1 MATIS
6 TPQWSNTSTPQLRLT
21 VTENGS
27 TGNIAKLDWKL
38 EYVAHG
44 YAAST
49 GSVKKSYSAVI
60 NGATVASGSY
70 DINGKTGTY
79 TIASGTKEVAKATSA
94 KSIPFSC
101 SMAFNLTWSG
111 VYGGTK
117 SASGS
122 MSIPAITSHTLTY
135 DANGGTGAPGK
146 QTKWYGSTIK
156 ISTVKPTRTGYTF
169 QGWGTSATTTTVR
182 YNPGDTFGSD
192 TDTTLYAVWKADTY
206 TVSYN
211 ANGGTGAPGNQT
223 KTYGVNLTLSSTKPT
238 RTNYTFKGW
247 GISAASTTVAY
258 ASGAS
263 YTANSPLTLYAVWE
277 LAYTAPI
284 IENVK
289 VDRCN
294 SSGELNDD
302 GKYLTISFDWKIDA
316 ENSGGLKSIT
326 ISYKLSTNTTWTN
339 YPITASGTSGSVT
352 NKVYG
357 LGLLNTEVPYDVKVT
372 VTDNKGSEPGV
383 YTTILPATKYIIDF
397 SPQGGVGFG
406 RPAPAEQIVSF
417 NVPMVIDGIDM
428 FFKSGFGMYFQD
440 AAGENSMSL
449 VRGTSVDRQLI
460 WTLNQLYLTGSLCL
474 ESHLYLDN
482 DVGVAGKLTTG
493 SYSSM
498 LKMNTSNQVEL
509 NWTSGG
515 LRGRVRK
522 QLWSGTWSSGS
533 LTLAEVPFYNMFLIS
548 FSGGTDDTT
557 EDGYLIANRD
567 ATGKRISGIGAVI
580 GGTGNSPRIVCCDIT
595 VDGTKLT
602 YSGLTMTAITSSIGS
617 FKTARKIRRIVGLL

>member
-1 MATIS
+1 MAVIS
-6 TPQWSNTSTPQLRLT
+6 TPQWSNTTTPQLRLT
-21 VTENGS
+21 VNESGS
-27 TGNIAKLDWKL
+27 TGNIAKLAWKL

-49 GSVKKSYSAVI
+49 GTVKKAYSAVI
-60 NGATVASGSY
+60 NGETVASGSY

-94 KSIPFSC
+94 KSIPISC

-135 DANGGTGAPGK
+135 NANGGTGAPGK

-169 QGWGTSATTTTVR
+169 LGWGTSATTTTVR

-247 GISAASTTVAY
+247 GTAAASTTVAY
-258 ASGAS
+258 AAGAS
-263 YTANSPLTLYAVWE
+263 YTANAPITLYAIWE
-277 LAYTAPI
+277 LAYTAPVI
-284 IENVK
+284 FNVK
-289 VDRCN
+289 IDR
-294 SSGELNDD
+294 SDSDGTLNDD
-302 GKYLTISFDWKIDA
+302 GKYGKVSFDWQLDTQ
-316 ENSGGLKSIT
+316 NSGGIKSIKIQYKKT
-326 ISYKLSTNTTWTN
+326 SSTGSYINLTE
-339 YPITASGTSGSVT
+339 TASGTSGSVT
-352 NKVYG
+352 RVFG
-357 LGLLNTEVPYDVKVT
+357 SGVLDVDSAYDVLIT
-372 VTDNKGSEPGV
+372 VTDQKGSSQYHG
-383 YTTILPATKYIIDF
+383 IMSATKYIMDF

-406 RPAPAEQIVSF
+406 RPAPAEQTVSF

-428 FFKSGFGMYFQD
+428 FFKSGFGMYLQD
-440 AAGENSMSL
+440 ADGENSMSL

-460 WTLNQLYLTGSLCL
+460 WTLNQLYIAGTLAL
-474 ESHLYLDN
+474 ESHLYLN
-482 DVGVAGKLTTG
+482 NNAGVAGKMTAG
-493 SYSSM
+493 SYFSM
-498 LKMNTSNQVEL
+498 LKMNDSDQVEI
-509 NWTSGG
+509 NWTTGG

-617 FKTARKIRRIVGLL
+617 FKTARKIRRIVGLF

>member
-1 MATIS
+1 MAVIS
-6 TPQWSNTSTPQLRLT
+6 TPQWSNTTTPQLRLT
-21 VTENGS
+21 VNESGS
-27 TGNIAKLDWKL
+27 TGNIAKLAWKL

-60 NGATVASGSY
+60 NGAIVASGSY

-94 KSIPFSC
+94 KSIPISC

-247 GISAASTTVAY
+247 GTSAASTTVAY

-263 YTANSPLTLYAVWE
+263 YTANAAIMLYAIWE
-277 LAYTAPI
+277 LAYTAPVI
-284 IENVK
+284 SNVQI
-289 VDRCN
+289 DR
-294 SSGELNDD
+294 SDSDGTLNDD
-302 GKYLTISFDWKIDA
+302 GKYGKVSFDWQLDTA
-316 ENSGGLKSIT
+316 NSGGVQSIKIQYKKT
-326 ISYKLSTNTTWTN
+326 SGGSYINLTE
-339 YPITASGTSGSVT
+339 TASGTSGSVSRVFGSGVLDVDST
-352 NKVYG
+352 
-357 LGLLNTEVPYDVKVT
+357 YDVLIT
-372 VTDNKGSEPGV
+372 VSDAKGSSQYHG
-383 YTTILPATKYIIDF
+383 TLAATKYIMDF

-406 RPAPAEQIVSF
+406 RPAPAEQTVSF
-417 NVPMVIDGIDM
+417 NVPVVIDGIDM

-440 AAGENSMSL
+440 ADGENSMSL

-460 WTLNQLYLTGSLCL
+460 WTLNQLYIAGTLAL
-474 ESHLYLDN
+474 ESHLYLN
-482 DVGVAGKLTTG
+482 NNAGVAGKMTTG

-498 LKMNTSNQVEL
+498 LKMNASNQVEL

-557 EDGYLIANRD
+557 EDGYLIANRN
-567 ATGKRISGIGAVI
+567 ATGKRISGIGAVV

-617 FKTARKIRRIVGLL
+617 FKTARKIRRIVGLF

>member
-1 MATIS
+1 MAAIS

-60 NGATVASGSY
+60 NGDTVASGNY
-70 DINGKTGTY
+70 DINGKTGSY

-122 MSIPAITSHTLTY
+122 LSIPAITSHTLTY
-135 DANGGTGAPGK
+135 NANGGTGAPGK

-169 QGWGTSATTTTVR
+169 QGWGLSADTTTIR

-206 TVSYN
+206 TVSYD

-247 GISAASTTVAY
+247 GTSAASTTVAY

-263 YTANSPLTLYAVWE
+263 YTANAAIMLYAIWE
-277 LAYTAPI
+277 LAYTAPVI
-284 IENVK
+284 SNVQI
-289 VDRCN
+289 DR
-294 SSGELNDD
+294 SDSDGTLNDD
-302 GKYLTISFDWKIDA
+302 GKYGKVSFDWQLDTA
-316 ENSGGLKSIT
+316 NSGGVQSIKIQYKKT
-326 ISYKLSTNTTWTN
+326 SGGSYINLTE
-339 YPITASGTSGSVT
+339 TASGTSGSVSRVFGSGVLDVDST
-352 NKVYG
+352 
-357 LGLLNTEVPYDVKVT
+357 YDVLIT
-372 VTDNKGSEPGV
+372 VSDAKRSSQYHGT
-383 YTTILPATKYIIDF
+383 LAATKYIMDF

-406 RPAPAEQIVSF
+406 RPAPAEQTVSF
-417 NVPMVIDGIDM
+417 NVPVVIDGIDM

-440 AAGENSMSL
+440 ADGENSMSL

-460 WTLNQLYLTGSLCL
+460 WTLNQLYIAGTLAL
-474 ESHLYLDN
+474 ESHLYLN
-482 DVGVAGKLTTG
+482 NNAGVAGKMTAG
-493 SYSSM
+493 SYFSM
-498 LKMNTSNQVEL
+498 LKMNDSDQVEI
-509 NWTSGG
+509 NWTTGG

-617 FKTARKIRRIVGLL
+617 FKTARKIRRIVGLF

>member
-1 MATIS
+1 MAAIS

-122 MSIPAITSHTLTY
+122 LSIPAITSHTLTY
-135 DANGGTGAPGK
+135 NANGGTGAPGK

-169 QGWGTSATTTTVR
+169 QGWGLSADTTTIR

-206 TVSYN
+206 TVSYD

-247 GISAASTTVAY
+247 GTSAASTTVAY

-263 YTANSPLTLYAVWE
+263 YTANAAIMLYAIWE
-277 LAYTAPI
+277 LAYTAPVI
-284 IENVK
+284 SNVQI
-289 VDRCN
+289 DR
-294 SSGELNDD
+294 SDSDGTLNDD
-302 GKYLTISFDWKIDA
+302 GKYGKVSFDWQLDTA
-316 ENSGGLKSIT
+316 NSGGVQSIKIQYKKT
-326 ISYKLSTNTTWTN
+326 SGGSYINLTE
-339 YPITASGTSGSVT
+339 TASGTSGSVSRVFGSGVLDVDST
-352 NKVYG
+352 
-357 LGLLNTEVPYDVKVT
+357 YDVLIT
-372 VTDNKGSEPGV
+372 VSDAKGSSQYHG
-383 YTTILPATKYIIDF
+383 TLAATKYIMDF

-406 RPAPAEQIVSF
+406 RPAPADQTVSF
-417 NVPMVIDGIDM
+417 NVPVVIDGIDM

-440 AAGENSMSL
+440 ADGENSMSL

-460 WTLNQLYLTGSLCL
+460 WTLNQLYITGTLAL
-474 ESHLYLDN
+474 ESHLYLN
-482 DVGVAGKLTTG
+482 NNAGVAGKMTAG
-493 SYSSM
+493 SYFSM
-498 LKMNTSNQVEL
+498 LKMNDSDQVEL
-509 NWTSGG
+509 NWTTGG

-567 ATGKRISGIGAVI
+567 ATGKRISGIGAVV

>member
-1 MATIS
+1 MAAIS

-60 NGATVASGSY
+60 NGDTVASGNY

-122 MSIPAITSHTLTY
+122 LSIPAITSHTLTY
-135 DANGGTGAPGK
+135 NANGGTGAPGK

-156 ISTVKPTRTGYTF
+156 ISTVKPTKTGYTF
-169 QGWGTSATTTTVR
+169 QGWGLSADTTTIR

-192 TDTTLYAVWKADTY
+192 ADTTLYAVWKADTY
-206 TVSYN
+206 TVSYD

-247 GISAASTTVAY
+247 GTSAASTTVAY

-263 YTANSPLTLYAVWE
+263 YTANAAIMLYAIWE
-277 LAYTAPI
+277 LAYTAPVI
-284 IENVK
+284 SNVQI
-289 VDRCN
+289 DR
-294 SSGELNDD
+294 SDSDGTLNDD
-302 GKYLTISFDWKIDA
+302 GKYGKVSFDWQLDTA
-316 ENSGGLKSIT
+316 NSGGVQSIKIQYKKT
-326 ISYKLSTNTTWTN
+326 SGGSYINLTE
-339 YPITASGTSGSVT
+339 TASGTSGSVSR
-352 NKVYG
+352 VFG
-357 LGLLNTEVPYDVKVT
+357 SGVLEVDSTYDVLIT
-372 VTDNKGSEPGV
+372 VSDAKGSSQYHG
-383 YTTILPATKYIIDF
+383 TLAATKYIMDF

-406 RPAPAEQIVSF
+406 RPAPAEQTVSF

-440 AAGENSMSL
+440 ADGENSMSL

-460 WTLNQLYLTGSLCL
+460 WTLNQLYIAGTLAL
-474 ESHLYLDN
+474 ESHLYLN
-482 DVGVAGKLTTG
+482 NNAGVAGKMTTG

-498 LKMNTSNQVEL
+498 LKMNASNQVEL

-567 ATGKRISGIGAVI
+567 ATGKRISGIGAVV

-602 YSGLTMTAITSSIGS
+602 YFGLTMTAITSSIGS

>member
-1 MATIS
+1 MAVIS
-6 TPQWSNTSTPQLRLT
+6 TPQWSNTTTPQLRLT
-21 VTENGS
+21 VNENGS

-49 GSVKKSYSAVI
+49 GTVKKSYSAVI
-60 NGATVASGSY
+60 NGATVASGNY

-135 DANGGTGAPGK
+135 NANGGTGAPGK

-169 QGWGTSATTTTVR
+169 LGWGTSATTTTVR

-247 GISAASTTVAY
+247 GTSAASTTVAY

-263 YTANSPLTLYAVWE
+263 Y
-277 LAYTAPI
+277 
-284 IENVK
+284 
-289 VDRCN
+289 
-294 SSGELNDD
+294 
-302 GKYLTISFDWKIDA
+302 
-316 ENSGGLKSIT
+316 
-326 ISYKLSTNTTWTN
+326 
-339 YPITASGTSGSVT
+339 
-352 NKVYG
+352 KVYG
-357 LGLLNTEVPYDVKVT
+357 KP
-372 VTDNKGSEPGV
+372 
-383 YTTILPATKYIIDF
+383 
-397 SPQGGVGFG
+397 
-406 RPAPAEQIVSF
+406 
-417 NVPMVIDGIDM
+417 
-428 FFKSGFGMYFQD
+428 
-440 AAGENSMSL
+440 
-449 VRGTSVDRQLI
+449 
-460 WTLNQLYLTGSLCL
+460 
-474 ESHLYLDN
+474 
-482 DVGVAGKLTTG
+482 
-493 SYSSM
+493 
-498 LKMNTSNQVEL
+498 
-509 NWTSGG
+509 
-515 LRGRVRK
+515 
-522 QLWSGTWSSGS
+522 
-533 LTLAEVPFYNMFLIS
+533 
-548 FSGGTDDTT
+548 
-557 EDGYLIANRD
+557 
-567 ATGKRISGIGAVI
+567 
-580 GGTGNSPRIVCCDIT
+580 
-595 VDGTKLT
+595 
-602 YSGLTMTAITSSIGS
+602 
-617 FKTARKIRRIVGLL
+617 

>member
-122 MSIPAITSHTLTY
+122 LSIPAITSHTLTY
-135 DANGGTGAPGK
+135 NANGGTGAPGK

-169 QGWGTSATTTTVR
+169 QGWGLSSDTTTVR

-206 TVSYN
+206 TVSYD

-247 GISAASTTVAY
+247 GTSAASTTVAY
-258 ASGAS
+258 ASGTN
-263 YTANSPLTLYAVWE
+263 YTANAGIMLYAIWE
-277 LAYTAPI
+277 LAYTAPVI
-284 IENVK
+284 SNVQI
-289 VDRCN
+289 DR
-294 SSGELNDD
+294 SDSDGTLNDD
-302 GKYLTISFDWKIDA
+302 GKYGKVSFDWQLDTA
-316 ENSGGLKSIT
+316 NSGGVQSIKIQYKKT
-326 ISYKLSTNTTWTN
+326 SGGSYINLTE
-339 YPITASGTSGSVT
+339 TASGTSGSVSRVFGSGVLDVDST
-352 NKVYG
+352 
-357 LGLLNTEVPYDVKVT
+357 YDVLIT
-372 VTDNKGSEPGV
+372 VSDAKGSSQYHG
-383 YTTILPATKYIIDF
+383 TLAATKYIMDF

-406 RPAPAEQIVSF
+406 RPAPAEQTVSF
-417 NVPMVIDGIDM
+417 NVPVVIDGIDM

-474 ESHLYLDN
+474 GSHLYLDN

-522 QLWSGTWSSGS
+522 QLWAGTWTSGS
-533 LTLAEVPFYNMFLIS
+533 LTLAELPYYNMFMFA
-548 FSGGTDDTT
+548 FSGSNADDA
-557 EDGYLIANRD
+557 EHGYLIGIRD
-567 ATGKRISGIGAVI
+567 ATGKRISGIGAINGAGDMRLV
-580 GGTGNSPRIVCCDIT
+580 TVDLT
-595 VDGTKLT
+595 VDGTKIT
-602 YSGLTMTAITSSIGS
+602 YDSSRFVVITGGNALSAHAGG
-617 FKTARKIRRIVGLL
+617 RKIRRIVGLF

>member
-1 MATIS
+1 MAVIS
-6 TPQWSNTSTPQLRLT
+6 TPQWSNTTTPQLRLT
-21 VTENGS
+21 VNENGS

-49 GSVKKSYSAVI
+49 GTVKKSYSAVI
-60 NGATVASGSY
+60 NGATVASGNY

-135 DANGGTGAPGK
+135 NANGGTGAPGK

-169 QGWGTSATTTTVR
+169 LGWGTSATTTTVR

-247 GISAASTTVAY
+247 GTSAASTTVAY

-263 YTANSPLTLYAVWE
+263 YKANAPITLYAIWE
-277 LAYTAPI
+277 LAYTAPVI
-284 IENVK
+284 SNVK
-289 VDRCN
+289 IDR
-294 SSGELNDD
+294 SDSDGTLNDD
-302 GKYLTISFDWKIDA
+302 GKYGKVSFDWQLDT
-316 ENSGGLKSIT
+316 ENSGGINSIKIQYKKT
-326 ISYKLSTNTTWTN
+326 SSTGSYINLTE
-339 YPITASGTSGSVT
+339 TASGTSGSVT
-352 NKVYG
+352 RVFG
-357 LGLLNTEVPYDVKVT
+357 SGVLDVDSAYDVLIT
-372 VTDNKGSEPGV
+372 VTDQKRSSQYHGIMS
-383 YTTILPATKYIIDF
+383 ATKYIMDF

-406 RPAPAEQIVSF
+406 RPAPAEQTVSF

-440 AAGENSMSL
+440 ADGENSMSL
-449 VRGTSVDRQLI
+449 VRGTSVDQQLI
-460 WTLNQLYLTGSLCL
+460 LTLNQLYITGSLVL
-474 ESHLYLDN
+474 NSHLYLDN
-482 DVGVAGKLTTG
+482 NVGVAGKLTTG

-498 LKMNTSNQVEL
+498 LRMNASNQVEL
-509 NWTSGG
+509 NWTTGG

-533 LTLAEVPFYNMFLIS
+533 LILAEVPFYNMFLIS
-548 FSGGTDDTT
+548 FSGGIDDTT

-617 FKTARKIRRIVGLL
+617 FKTARKIRRIVGLF

>member
-1 MATIS
+1 MAAIS

-49 GSVKKSYSAVI
+49 GSIKKSYSAVI

-70 DINGKTGTY
+70 DINGKTGIY

-122 MSIPAITSHTLTY
+122 LSIPAITSHTLTY
-135 DANGGTGAPGK
+135 NANGGTGAPGK

-169 QGWGTSATTTTVR
+169 QGWGLSSDTTTVR

-206 TVSYN
+206 TVSYD

-247 GISAASTTVAY
+247 GTSAASTTVAY

-263 YTANSPLTLYAVWE
+263 YTANAAIMLYAIWE
-277 LAYTAPI
+277 LAYTAPVI
-284 IENVK
+284 SNVQI
-289 VDRCN
+289 DR
-294 SSGELNDD
+294 SDSDGTLNDD
-302 GKYLTISFDWKIDA
+302 GKYGKVSFDWQLDTS
-316 ENSGGLKSIT
+316 NSGGVQSIKIQYKKT
-326 ISYKLSTNTTWTN
+326 SGGSYINLTE
-339 YPITASGTSGSVT
+339 TASGTSGSVSRVFGSGVLDVDST
-352 NKVYG
+352 
-357 LGLLNTEVPYDVKVT
+357 YDVLIT
-372 VTDNKGSEPGV
+372 VSDAKGSSQYHG
-383 YTTILPATKYIIDF
+383 TLAATKYIMDF

-406 RPAPAEQIVSF
+406 RPAPAEQTVSF
-417 NVPMVIDGIDM
+417 NVPVVIDGMDM

-482 DVGVAGKLTTG
+482 DIGVAGKLTSG

-498 LKMNTSNQVEL
+498 LKMNASNQVEL

-522 QLWSGTWSSGS
+522 QLWAGTWTSGS
-533 LTLAEVPFYNMFLIS
+533 LTLAELPYYNMFMFA
-548 FSGGTDDTT
+548 FSGSNADDA
-557 EDGYLIANRD
+557 EHGYLIGIRD
-567 ATGKRISGIGAVI
+567 ATGKRISGIGAI
-580 GGTGNSPRIVCCDIT
+580 NGAGDIRLVTVDLT
-595 VDGTKLT
+595 VDGTKIT
-602 YSGLTMTAITSSIGS
+602 YDSSRFVVITGGNALSAHAGG
-617 FKTARKIRRIVGLL
+617 RKIRRIVGLF

>member
-1 MATIS
+1 MAVIS

-21 VTENGS
+21 VNESGS
-27 TGNIAKLDWKL
+27 TGNIAKLAWKL

-49 GSVKKSYSAVI
+49 GTVKKSYSAVI
-60 NGATVASGSY
+60 NGATVVSGNY

-135 DANGGTGAPGK
+135 NANGGTGAPGK
-146 QTKWYGSTIK
+146 QTKWYGTTIK

-169 QGWGTSATTTTVR
+169 LGWGTSATTMTVR

-247 GISAASTTVAY
+247 GTSAASTTVAY

-263 YTANSPLTLYAVWE
+263 YKANAPITLYAIWE
-277 LAYTAPI
+277 LAYTAPVI
-284 IENVK
+284 SNVK
-289 VDRCN
+289 IDR
-294 SSGELNDD
+294 SDSDGTLNDD
-302 GKYLTISFDWKIDA
+302 GKYGKVSFDWQLDT
-316 ENSGGLKSIT
+316 ENSGGIKSIKIQYKKT
-326 ISYKLSTNTTWTN
+326 SSTGSYINLTE
-339 YPITASGTSGSVT
+339 TASGTSGSVT
-352 NKVYG
+352 RVFG
-357 LGLLNTEVPYDVKVT
+357 SGVLDVDSAYDVLIT
-372 VTDNKGSEPGV
+372 VTDQKGSSQ
-383 YTTILPATKYIIDF
+383 YHDIMSATKYIMDF

-406 RPAPAEQIVSF
+406 RPAPAEQTVSF

-440 AAGENSMSL
+440 TEGENSMSL
-449 VRGTSVDRQLI
+449 VRGTNVDQQLI
-460 WTLNQLYLTGSLCL
+460 WTLNQLYIAGTLVL
-474 ESHLYLDN
+474 ESHLYLSN
-482 DVGVAGKLTTG
+482 EAGVAGKMTAG
-493 SYSSM
+493 SYFSM
-498 LKMNTSNQVEL
+498 LKMNSSDQVEL

-580 GGTGNSPRIVCCDIT
+580 GGTGNSPRIVCCDIA

-602 YSGLTMTAITSSIGS
+602 YSGLTMTTITSSIGS

>member
-1 MATIS
+1 MAVIS
-6 TPQWSNTSTPQLRLT
+6 TPQWSNTTTPQLRLT
-21 VTENGS
+21 VNESGS
-27 TGNIAKLDWKL
+27 TGNIAKLAWKL

-49 GSVKKSYSAVI
+49 GTVKKTYSAVI
-60 NGATVASGSY
+60 NGGTVASGSY

-94 KSIPFSC
+94 KSIPISC

-146 QTKWYGSTIK
+146 QTKWYGNTIK

-192 TDTTLYAVWKADTY
+192 TDTTIYAIWKADTY

-247 GISAASTTVAY
+247 GTSAASTTVAY

-263 YTANSPLTLYAVWE
+263 YTANAAIMLYAIWE
-277 LAYTAPI
+277 LAYTAPVI
-284 IENVK
+284 SNVQI
-289 VDRCN
+289 DR
-294 SSGELNDD
+294 SDSDGTLNDD
-302 GKYLTISFDWKIDA
+302 GKYGKVSFDWQLDTA
-316 ENSGGLKSIT
+316 NSGGVQSIKIQYKKT
-326 ISYKLSTNTTWTN
+326 SGGSYINLTE
-339 YPITASGTSGSVT
+339 TASGTSGSVSRVFGSGVLDVDST
-352 NKVYG
+352 
-357 LGLLNTEVPYDVKVT
+357 YDVLIT
-372 VTDNKGSEPGV
+372 VSDAKGSSQYHG
-383 YTTILPATKYIIDF
+383 TLAATKYIMDF

-406 RPAPAEQIVSF
+406 RPAPADQTVSF
-417 NVPMVIDGIDM
+417 NVPVVIDGIDM

-440 AAGENSMSL
+440 ADGENSMSL

-460 WTLNQLYLTGSLCL
+460 WTLNQLYITGTLAL
-474 ESHLYLDN
+474 ESHLYLN
-482 DVGVAGKLTTG
+482 NNAGVAGKMTAG
-493 SYSSM
+493 SYFSM
-498 LKMNTSNQVEL
+498 LKMNDSDQVEL
-509 NWTSGG
+509 NWTTGG

-533 LTLAEVPFYNMFLIS
+533 LTLAQVPFYNMFLIS

-602 YSGLTMTAITSSIGS
+602 YSGLTMTGITSSIGS
-617 FKTARKIRRIVGLL
+617 FKTARKIRRIVGLF

>member
-1 MATIS
+1 MAAIS

-21 VTENGS
+21 VTEKGS

-122 MSIPAITSHTLTY
+122 LSIPAITSHTLTY
-135 DANGGTGAPGK
+135 NANGGTGAPGK

-169 QGWGTSATTTTVR
+169 QGWGLSADTTTIR

-206 TVSYN
+206 TVSYD

-247 GISAASTTVAY
+247 GTSAASTTVAY

-263 YTANSPLTLYAVWE
+263 YTANAAIMLYAIWE
-277 LAYTAPI
+277 LAYTAPVI
-284 IENVK
+284 SNVQI
-289 VDRCN
+289 DR
-294 SSGELNDD
+294 SDSDGTLNDD
-302 GKYLTISFDWKIDA
+302 GKYGKVSFDWQLDTA
-316 ENSGGLKSIT
+316 NSGGVQSIKIQYKKT
-326 ISYKLSTNTTWTN
+326 SGGSYINLTE
-339 YPITASGTSGSVT
+339 TASGTSGSVSR
-352 NKVYG
+352 VFG
-357 LGLLNTEVPYDVKVT
+357 SGVLEVDSTYDVLIT
-372 VTDNKGSEPGV
+372 VSDAKGSSQYHG
-383 YTTILPATKYIIDF
+383 TLAATKYIMDF

-406 RPAPAEQIVSF
+406 RPAPAEQTVSF
-417 NVPMVIDGIDM
+417 NVPVVIDGIDM

-440 AAGENSMSL
+440 ADGENSMSL

-460 WTLNQLYLTGSLCL
+460 WTLNQLYIAGTLAL
-474 ESHLYLDN
+474 ESHLYLN
-482 DVGVAGKLTTG
+482 NNAGVAGKMTTG

-498 LKMNTSNQVEL
+498 LKMNASNQVEL

-567 ATGKRISGIGAVI
+567 ATGKRISGIGAVV

-617 FKTARKIRRIVGLL
+617 FKTARKIRRIVGLF

>member
-1 MATIS
+1 MAAIS

-60 NGATVASGSY
+60 NGDTVASGSY

-79 TIASGTKEVAKATSA
+79 TIATGTKEVAKATSA

-122 MSIPAITSHTLTY
+122 LSIPAITSHTLTY
-135 DANGGTGAPGK
+135 NANGGTGAPGK

-169 QGWGTSATTTTVR
+169 QGWGLSADTTTIR

-192 TDTTLYAVWKADTY
+192 ADTTLYAVWKADTY
-206 TVSYN
+206 TVSYD

-223 KTYGVNLTLSSTKPT
+223 KTYGVNLTLSSSKPT

-247 GISAASTTVAY
+247 GTSAASTTVAY

-263 YTANSPLTLYAVWE
+263 YTANAAIMLYAIWE
-277 LAYTAPI
+277 LAYTAPVI
-284 IENVK
+284 SNVQI
-289 VDRCN
+289 DR
-294 SSGELNDD
+294 SDSDGTLNDD
-302 GKYLTISFDWKIDA
+302 GKYGKVSFDWQLDTA
-316 ENSGGLKSIT
+316 NSGGVQSIKIQYKKT
-326 ISYKLSTNTTWTN
+326 SGGSYINLTE
-339 YPITASGTSGSVT
+339 TASGTSGSVSRVFGSGVLDVDST
-352 NKVYG
+352 
-357 LGLLNTEVPYDVKVT
+357 YDVLIT
-372 VTDNKGSEPGV
+372 VSDAKGSSQYHG
-383 YTTILPATKYIIDF
+383 TLAATKYIMDF

-406 RPAPAEQIVSF
+406 RPAPAEQTVSF
-417 NVPMVIDGIDM
+417 NVPVVIDGIDM

-440 AAGENSMSL
+440 ADGENSMSL

-460 WTLNQLYLTGSLCL
+460 WTLNQLYIAGSLCL

-498 LKMNTSNQVEL
+498 LKMNASNQVEL

-522 QLWSGTWSSGS
+522 QLWAGTWTSGS

-617 FKTARKIRRIVGLL
+617 FKTARKIRRIVGLF

>member
-1 MATIS
+1 MAAIS

-60 NGATVASGSY
+60 NGDTVASGNY

-122 MSIPAITSHTLTY
+122 LSIPAITSHTLTY
-135 DANGGTGAPGK
+135 NANGGTGAPGK

-169 QGWGTSATTTTVR
+169 QGWGLSADTTTIR

-192 TDTTLYAVWKADTY
+192 ADTTLYAVWKADTY
-206 TVSYN
+206 TVSYD
-211 ANGGTGAPGNQT
+211 ANGGTGAPSNQT

-247 GISAASTTVAY
+247 GTSAASTTVAY

-263 YTANSPLTLYAVWE
+263 YTANAAIMLYAIWE
-277 LAYTAPI
+277 LAYTAPVI
-284 IENVK
+284 SNVQI
-289 VDRCN
+289 DR
-294 SSGELNDD
+294 SDSDGTLNDD
-302 GKYLTISFDWKIDA
+302 GKYGKVSFDWQLDTA
-316 ENSGGLKSIT
+316 NSGGVQSIKIQYKKT
-326 ISYKLSTNTTWTN
+326 SGGSYINLTE
-339 YPITASGTSGSVT
+339 TASGTSGSVSRVFGSGVLDVDST
-352 NKVYG
+352 
-357 LGLLNTEVPYDVKVT
+357 YDVLIT
-372 VTDNKGSEPGV
+372 VSDAKGSSQYHG
-383 YTTILPATKYIIDF
+383 TLAATKYIMDF

-406 RPAPAEQIVSF
+406 
-417 NVPMVIDGIDM
+417 IDM
-428 FFKSGFGMYFQD
+428 FFKSGFGLYFQD
-440 AAGENSMSL
+440 ADGENSMSL

-460 WTLNQLYLTGSLCL
+460 WTLNQLYIAGTLAL
-474 ESHLYLDN
+474 ESHLYLN
-482 DVGVAGKLTTG
+482 NNAGVAGKMTTG

-498 LKMNTSNQVEL
+498 LKMNASNQVEL

-567 ATGKRISGIGAVI
+567 ATGKRISGIGAVV

-617 FKTARKIRRIVGLL
+617 FKTARKIRRIVGLF

>member
-1 MATIS
+1 MAVIS
-6 TPQWSNTSTPQLRLT
+6 TPQWSNTTTPQLRLT
-21 VTENGS
+21 VNENGS

-49 GSVKKSYSAVI
+49 GTVKKSYSAVI
-60 NGATVASGSY
+60 NGATVASGNY

-135 DANGGTGAPGK
+135 NANGGTGAPGK
-146 QTKWYGSTIK
+146 QTKWYGTTIK

-192 TDTTLYAVWKADTY
+192 TDTTIYAIWKADTY

-247 GISAASTTVAY
+247 GTSAASTTVAY

-263 YTANSPLTLYAVWE
+263 YKANAPITLYAIWE
-277 LAYTAPI
+277 LAYTAPVI
-284 IENVK
+284 SNVK
-289 VDRCN
+289 IDR
-294 SSGELNDD
+294 SDSDGTLNDD
-302 GKYLTISFDWKIDA
+302 GKYGKVSFDWQLDTA
-316 ENSGGLKSIT
+316 NSGGVQSIKIQYKKT
-326 ISYKLSTNTTWTN
+326 SGGSYINLTE
-339 YPITASGTSGSVT
+339 TASGTSGSVSRVFGSGVLDVDST
-352 NKVYG
+352 
-357 LGLLNTEVPYDVKVT
+357 YDVLIT
-372 VTDNKGSEPGV
+372 VSDAKGSSQYHG
-383 YTTILPATKYIIDF
+383 TLAATKYIMDF

-406 RPAPAEQIVSF
+406 RPAPAEQTVSF
-417 NVPMVIDGIDM
+417 NVPVVIDGIDM

-440 AAGENSMSL
+440 ADGENSMSL
-449 VRGTSVDRQLI
+449 VQGTSVDRQLI

-498 LKMNTSNQVEL
+498 LKMNASNQVEL

-522 QLWSGTWSSGS
+522 QLWAGTWTSGS
-533 LTLAEVPFYNMFLIS
+533 LTLTEVPFYNMFLIS

-567 ATGKRISGIGAVI
+567 ATGKRISGIGAVV

-617 FKTARKIRRIVGLL
+617 FKTARKIRRIVGLF

>member
-1 MATIS
+1 MAVIS
-6 TPQWSNTSTPQLRLT
+6 TPQWSNTTTPQLRLT
-21 VTENGS
+21 VNESGS
-27 TGNIAKLDWKL
+27 TGNIAKLAWKL

-49 GSVKKSYSAVI
+49 GTVKKTYSAVI
-60 NGATVASGSY
+60 NGGTVASGSY

-94 KSIPFSC
+94 KSIPISC

-192 TDTTLYAVWKADTY
+192 TDTTIYAIWKADTY

-238 RTNYTFKGW
+238 RTNCTFKGW
-247 GISAASTTVAY
+247 GTSAGSTSVAY

-263 YTANSPLTLYAVWE
+263 YTANAAIMLYAIWE
-277 LAYTAPI
+277 LAYTAPVI
-284 IENVK
+284 SNVQI
-289 VDRCN
+289 DR
-294 SSGELNDD
+294 SDSDGTLNDD
-302 GKYLTISFDWKIDA
+302 GKYGKVSFDWQLDTA
-316 ENSGGLKSIT
+316 NSGGIKSIT
-326 ISYKLSTNTTWTN
+326 IQYKKTSSTGSYINLTE
-339 YPITASGTSGSVT
+339 TASGTSGSVT
-352 NKVYG
+352 RVFG
-357 LGLLNTEVPYDVKVT
+357 SGVLDVDSAYDVLIT
-372 VTDNKGSEPGV
+372 VTDQKGSSQYHG
-383 YTTILPATKYIIDF
+383 IMSATKYIMDF

-406 RPAPAEQIVSF
+406 RPAPAEQTVSF

-440 AAGENSMSL
+440 TEGENSMSL
-449 VRGTSVDRQLI
+449 VRGTNVDQQLI
-460 WTLNQLYLTGSLCL
+460 WTLNQLYIAGTLAL
-474 ESHLYLDN
+474 ESHLYLSN
-482 DVGVAGKLTTG
+482 EAGVAGKMTAG
-493 SYSSM
+493 SYFSM
-498 LKMNTSNQVEL
+498 LKMNSSDQVEL